1 MEGAAERGLTA
12 GSEAKGPVAADACG
26 DDTKINRRGFG
37 WRQLRFKGKGI
48 EFLAS
53 KEFDLADRVDE
64 RRFRLGM
71 G

>member
-1 MEGAAERGLTA
+1 
-12 GSEAKGPVAADACG
+12 
-26 DDTKINRRGFG
+26 
-37 WRQLRFKGKGI
+37 LRFKGKGI

-53 KEFDLADRVDE
+53 KEFDRADRVDE